1 MDTSSRPRSTK
12 TTVRGVKVAQ
22 VPLGLTFTVARGGT
36 LRSLPNTVLTPT
48 SISPAGLQALVA
60 SLMGTSSFAKTTSMA
75 GHAGVCVNSQL
86 TLRVDYLMKANQHR
100 GEDRYWDSSS

>member
-1 MDTSSRPRSTK
+1 MISGNDK
-12 TTVRGVKVAQ
+12 
-22 VPLGLTFTVARGGT
+22 GLTFTVARGGT

-48 SISPAGLQALVA
+48 SISPAGLQVLVA
-60 SLMGTSSFAKTTSMA
+60 SLMGTASFAKTTSMA

-86 TLRVDYLMKANQHR
+86 TLRVDLMKANQHR